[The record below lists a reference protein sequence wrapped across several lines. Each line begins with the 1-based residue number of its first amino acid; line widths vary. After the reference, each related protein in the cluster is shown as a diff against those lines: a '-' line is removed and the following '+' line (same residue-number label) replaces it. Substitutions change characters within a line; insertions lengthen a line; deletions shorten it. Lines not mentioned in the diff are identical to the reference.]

1 MEGSR
6 QLEKKKKI
14 FLYMYAYEHLYLYA
28 YILKLPSPYSM
39 PFYCFIIFP
48 HITKEKHTSN
58 TILISVGKEK
68 TFSYTFSGS
77 VSGSLQLNWQE
88 TD

>member
-39 PFYCFIIFP
+39 PFYCFIISP
-48 HITKEKHTSN
+48 PYYQR
-58 TILISVGKEK
+58 K
-68 TFSYTFSGS
+68 TYK
-77 VSGSLQLNWQE
+77 
-88 TD
+88 